1 MKWSRLTSFL
11 LLASSVL
18 VFKLSLFRY
27 CLIAISSFSFWW
39 SLSFLFSLSISIS
52 LSISLSFCI
61 FRFICSFD
69 IFFSTIIASSSI
81 SFSFR
86 RRIRAMNCSLDIFV
100 IEDNTFKL
108 KKFSSS
114 EDLEDLLTSSD
125 NSSHLENDLEF
136 VQSRNLA
143 SIIKNQH
150 ELLN

>member
-1 MKWSRLTSFL
+1 
-11 LLASSVL
+11 
-18 VFKLSLFRY
+18 
-27 CLIAISSFSFWW
+27 
-39 SLSFLFSLSISIS
+39 
-52 LSISLSFCI
+52 
-61 FRFICSFD
+61 
-69 IFFSTIIASSSI
+69 
-81 SFSFR
+81 
-86 RRIRAMNCSLDIFV
+86 MNCSLDIFV